1 MVKFGKQQVNKR
13 KPEGATGIPEKPN
26 GNTRKP
32 IENIR
37 KPIRKL
43 KENEAN

>member
-13 KPEGATGIPEKPN
+13 KPEGATGIPKQPN

-37 KPIRKL
+37 KPKG
-43 KENEAN
+43 N